1 MQLKPR
7 YSPPLVEDG
16 DKTELSFGA
25 SYAILSLALALEA
38 SLSVY
43 FGADDNPLIWEIDLT
58 IPVFLCNPSSAF
70 VVVTRFQGLGSKN
83 AHTYRFFSC

>member
-16 DKTELSFGA
+16 DKTGLSFGA

-58 IPVFLCNPSSAF
+58 IPVFLGNPPIAYG
-70 VVVTRFQGLGSKN
+70 VVTRFQGLGSKN